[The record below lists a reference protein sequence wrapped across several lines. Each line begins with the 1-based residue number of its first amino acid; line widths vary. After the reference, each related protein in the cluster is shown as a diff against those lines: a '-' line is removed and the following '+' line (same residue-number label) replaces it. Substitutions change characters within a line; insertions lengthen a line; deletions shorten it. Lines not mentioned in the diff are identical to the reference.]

1 MSFSETVQW
10 WQEWQLR
17 ILVLSSLFLQYFL
30 FMSSLFRKRCI
41 PAWVRFFIWL
51 AYLGSDAMALYALAT
66 LFNYPKQIPLG
77 VKVLWA
83 PILLVH
89 LGGQDCITAYNIE
102 DNEQW
107 GHHVM
112 VAVTQVIIIV
122 VVSLRIFYSL
132 YSKIWI
138 VLTN

>member
-30 FMSSLFRKRCI
+30 FLSSLLRKSCI

-51 AYLGSDAMALYALAT
+51 AYLGSDATALYALAT

-102 DNEQW
+102 DNELW
-107 GHHVM
+107 KRH
-112 VAVTQVIIIV
+112 
-122 VVSLRIFYSL
+122 
-132 YSKIWI
+132 
-138 VLTN
+138 VLTAMSQVSMTALLVWSNILYIPIPFF